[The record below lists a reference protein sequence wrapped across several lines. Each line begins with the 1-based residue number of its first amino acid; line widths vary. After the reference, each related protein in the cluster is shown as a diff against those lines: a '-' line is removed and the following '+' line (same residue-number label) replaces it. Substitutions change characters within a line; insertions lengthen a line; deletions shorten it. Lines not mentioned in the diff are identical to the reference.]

1 MAWAGVRAA
10 LLAAGM
16 ALVTAATAGTYTN
29 PVIPGDKPDPGA
41 PASKNRHLDVFPCNI
56 RRDGGHS
63 LVTLEGKEDIPL

>member
-41 PASKNRHLDVFPCNI
+41 PASKNRHLD
-56 RRDGGHS
+56 
-63 LVTLEGKEDIPL
+63 TPL